1 MNIDY
6 KNGNNREKPQSDLGS
21 NIKDKNPVKKEGMK
35 CITEGKRDT
44 PVGPVSQ
51 DYRESLF
58 EGMQPFQI
66 LLKYL
71 DRTEN
76 FLNCNYFRLAG
87 II

>member
-1 MNIDY
+1 
-6 KNGNNREKPQSDLGS
+6 
-21 NIKDKNPVKKEGMK
+21 MK
-35 CITEGKRDT
+35 CNTDRKRNT

-76 FLNCNYFRLAG
+76 FLNCIYFRLAG